1 MRKLR
6 SQLYHMTKLLIVA
19 NWKSNKTTEE
29 ALQWLESFKTSDLNL
44 ENKEIIICPSFT
56 LLGVLKDK
64 IREMGLPI
72 KLGAQDISPFEQG
85 AHTGDVNGRQIKEFA
100 DYVLVG
106 HSERRSKYSES
117 DEILLRKVEMAKR
130 YGLDSLFFVPNE
142 TSSIPEGVKMI
153 VYEPPS
159 AISTSPNPIVESPQE
174 AERAIRAIKEK
185 YTSSQVLYG
194 GSVDSSNAHS
204 FLEKEDVGGVVVGH
218 ASLDPLEFLRLIQN
232 A

>member
-1 MRKLR
+1 
-6 SQLYHMTKLLIVA
+6 MTKLLIVA